1 MSHIFGLLFSA
12 KRYKSYK
19 PYVSWQY
26 HSKYK
31 GLQIERAYTVDNNG
45 LRHDKALY
53 RAGVG
58 VPTIAR
64 ILGHESTEVTLKYI
78 GVDLDDMR
86 AAMNA
91 PIYC

>member
-53 RAGVG
+53 RAYSEPTDDYIVG
-58 VPTIAR
+58 ESIAEIKRTITKFQTDGPGPVVSA
-64 ILGHESTEVTLKYI
+64 
-78 GVDLDDMR
+78 
-86 AAMNA
+86 
-91 PIYC
+91 